1 MMIESI
7 KRIALETIE
16 ASQPV
21 QIIFGTVNS
30 VSPLIILVDNRIELT
45 SEFFV
50 MTETIQQKGLF
61 VGNNLVLIRYQGGQQ
76 FLIIDK
82 VV

>member
-1 MMIESI
+1 MIESI

-50 MTETIQQKGLF
+50 MTETIQQKGLL